1 MSKAL
6 ILRGSRKKIPNRL
19 YRVPKG
25 RENPMF
31 MMRQAFFVFLVVLA
45 FTVQAEADGDRR
57 QNKAATVIQLEINGA
72 VGPAISDYVNR
83 NLDKAAE
90 EGAVCVI
97 FRMDTPG
104 GLDTSMR
111 DIIKKIIA
119 SPVPVV
125 TYVAPGG
132 ARAASAGTYILYASH
147 VAAMAPGTNL
157 GAATPVQM
165 PGLGGSEDEKKDKD
179 AKSAKKEAPVISDPM
194 TAKVVNDAVAYI
206 RGLAQMRGRNADWA
220 EQAVRT
226 AASIPAEEA
235 LAKHVIDLIAA
246 DQADLLKQLHGRK
259 INVLGQERIL
269 QTDGAVIK
277 KIGLDWRGEL
287 LSVITN
293 PNIAYLLM
301 LIGIYGLIFEFSI
314 PGSVVPGTIGG
325 ICLLLA
331 LFAFQLL
338 PINYAGMALILLGI
352 ALMAAE
358 AFIPG
363 FGVLGFGGLL
373 AFIVGSVILID
384 TDQPGF
390 GISPA
395 IIGAVALSSAAFF
408 ILALGLLFKSRRK
421 PVVSG
426 KEQLIGATGMALGD
440 FTGLGRIRIH
450 GETWQARSDSPI
462 SKKQR
467 VMVAGLDG
475 LILLVSPVKE
485 EYK

>member
-1 MSKAL
+1 M
-6 ILRGSRKKIPNRL
+6 I
-19 YRVPKG
+19 
-25 RENPMF
+25 
-31 MMRQAFFVFLVVLA
+31 MMRQAFFVFLVILA
-45 FTVQAEADGDRR
+45 FTVQAETDDGSRP
-57 QNKAATVIQLEINGA
+57 NKAATVIQLDINGA
-72 VGPAISDYVNR
+72 IGPAITDYISR

-90 EGAVCVI
+90 EGAICVL

-125 TYVAPGG
+125 SYVAPGG

-165 PGLGGSEDEKKDKD
+165 LGPDDFDDEKEDKD
-179 AKSAKKEAPVISDPM
+179 AKGTKKEEPGISNPM
-194 TAKVVNDAVAYI
+194 ATKAVNDAVAYI

-220 EQAVRT
+220 EQAVRI

-235 LAKHVIDLIAA
+235 LAKRVIDLVAA

-259 INVLGQERIL
+259 VNVLGQERIL
-269 QTDGAVIK
+269 QTDGAVIR
-277 KIGLDWRGEL
+277 KIDLDWRGEL

-301 LIGIYGLIFEFSI
+301 LIGIYGLIFEFSN
-314 PGSVVPGTIGG
+314 PGAIVPGTIGG

-352 ALMAAE
+352 ALMVAE
-358 AFIPG
+358 AFVPSVGI
-363 FGVLGFGGLL
+363 LGFGGLL

-390 GISPA
+390 GINPA

-408 ILALGLLFKSRRK
+408 ILALGLLFKSRQA

-426 KEQLIGATGMALGD
+426 REELIGATGVALED
-440 FTGLGRIRIH
+440 FTDRGMIRIH
-450 GETWQARSDSPI
+450 SEIWQVRSDSPI

-467 VMVAGLDG
+467 VTVTGLDG
-475 LILLVSPVKE
+475 LTLLISPIKE

>member
-1 MSKAL
+1 M
-6 ILRGSRKKIPNRL
+6 I
-19 YRVPKG
+19 
-25 RENPMF
+25 
-31 MMRQAFFVFLVVLA
+31 MMRQAFFVFLVILA
-45 FTVQAEADGDRR
+45 FTVQAETDDGS
-57 QNKAATVIQLEINGA
+57 QPNKAATVIQLDINGA
-72 VGPAISDYVNR
+72 IGPAISDYIGR

-90 EGAVCVI
+90 EGAICVL

-125 TYVAPGG
+125 SHVAPGG

-165 PGLGGSEDEKKDKD
+165 LGSDDFDDEKGDKD
-179 AKSAKKEAPVISDPM
+179 AKDTKKEEPGISNPM
-194 TAKVVNDAVAYI
+194 TAKAVNDAVAYI
-206 RGLAQMRGRNADWA
+206 RGLAHMRGRNADWA

-235 LAKHVIDLIAA
+235 LAKRVIELVAA

-259 INVLGQERIL
+259 VNVLGQERIL
-269 QTDGAVIK
+269 RTDGAVIR
-277 KIGLDWRGEL
+277 KIDLDWRGEL

-301 LIGIYGLIFEFSI
+301 LIGIYGLIFEFSS
-314 PGSVVPGTIGG
+314 PGAIVPGTIGG

-331 LFAFQLL
+331 MFAFQLL
-338 PINYAGMALILLGI
+338 PINYAGMALILLGV
-352 ALMAAE
+352 ALMVAE
-358 AFIPG
+358 AFVPSVGI
-363 FGVLGFGGLL
+363 LGFGGLL

-390 GISPA
+390 GINPA
-395 IIGAVALSSAAFF
+395 IIGAVALSTAAFF
-408 ILALGLLFKSRRK
+408 ILALGLLFKSRQA

-426 KEQLIGATGMALGD
+426 REELIGATGVALED
-440 FTGLGRIRIH
+440 FTDRGMIRIH
-450 GETWQARSDSPI
+450 SEIWQARCDSPI

-467 VMVAGLDG
+467 VTVTGLDG
-475 LILLVSPVKE
+475 LTLLISPIKE

>member
-1 MSKAL
+1 M
-6 ILRGSRKKIPNRL
+6 I
-19 YRVPKG
+19 
-25 RENPMF
+25 
-31 MMRQAFFVFLVVLA
+31 MMRQAFFVFLVILA
-45 FTVQAEADGDRR
+45 FIVQAETDDGSRP
-57 QNKAATVIQLEINGA
+57 NKAATVIQLDINGA
-72 VGPAISDYVNR
+72 IGPAITDYISR

-90 EGAVCVI
+90 EGAICVL
-97 FRMDTPG
+97 FRIDTPG

-125 TYVAPGG
+125 SYVAPGG

-165 PGLGGSEDEKKDKD
+165 LGSDDFDDEKEDKD
-179 AKSAKKEAPVISDPM
+179 AKDTKKEEPGISNPM
-194 TAKVVNDAVAYI
+194 TAKAVNDAVAYI
-206 RGLAQMRGRNADWA
+206 RGLAHMRGRNADWA
-220 EQAVRT
+220 EQAVRA

-235 LAKHVIDLIAA
+235 LAKRVIDLVAA

-269 QTDGAVIK
+269 LTEGAVIR
-277 KIGLDWRGEL
+277 KIDLDWRGEL

-301 LIGIYGLIFEFSI
+301 LIGIYGLIFEFSS
-314 PGSVVPGTIGG
+314 PGAIVPGTIGG

-352 ALMAAE
+352 ALMVAE
-358 AFIPG
+358 AFVPSVGI
-363 FGVLGFGGLL
+363 LGFGGLL

-390 GISPA
+390 GINPA

-408 ILALGLLFKSRRK
+408 ILALGLLFKSRQA

-426 KEQLIGATGMALGD
+426 REELIGATGVALED
-440 FTGLGRIRIH
+440 FTDRGMVRIH
-450 GETWQARSDSPI
+450 SEIWQARSDSPI

-467 VMVAGLDG
+467 VTVTGLDG
-475 LILLVSPVKE
+475 LTLLISPIKE

>member
-1 MSKAL
+1 M
-6 ILRGSRKKIPNRL
+6 I
-19 YRVPKG
+19 
-25 RENPMF
+25 

-45 FTVQAEADGDRR
+45 FTVQAEADDDRQ
-57 QNKAATVIQLEINGA
+57 QNKAETVIQLEINGA
-72 VGPAISDYVNR
+72 IGPAISDYIGR
-83 NLDKAAE
+83 HLDKAAE
-90 EGAVCVI
+90 EGAACVI

-179 AKSAKKEAPVISDPM
+179 AKGAKEEAPAISDPM
-194 TAKVVNDAVAYI
+194 TAKAVNDAVAYI

-235 LAKHVIDLIAA
+235 LAERVIDLVAA

-269 QTDGAVIK
+269 LTDGAVIK

-358 AFIPG
+358 AFMPG
-363 FGVLGFGGLL
+363 VGILGFGGLL
-373 AFIVGSVILID
+373 AFVVGSVILID

-390 GISPA
+390 GINPA

-408 ILALGLLFKSRRK
+408 ILALGLLFKSRRV

-426 KEQLIGATGMALGD
+426 KEQLIGAAGVALED
-440 FTGLGRIRIH
+440 FTDLGMIRIH
-450 GETWQARSDSPI
+450 GETWRARSGSPV

-467 VMVAGLDG
+467 VTVTGLDG
-475 LILLVSPVKE
+475 LTLLISPVKE
-485 EYK
+485 EAE

>member
-1 MSKAL
+1 M
-6 ILRGSRKKIPNRL
+6 I
-19 YRVPKG
+19 
-25 RENPMF
+25 MT
-31 MMRQAFFVFLVVLA
+31 MMRQAIFVFLMILA
-45 FTVQAEADGDRR
+45 PMLQAETDDDI
-57 QNKAATVIQLEINGA
+57 QPDKAATVIQLEINGA
-72 VGPAISDYVNR
+72 IGPAITDYISR

-90 EGAVCVI
+90 EGAVCVF

-119 SPVPVV
+119 SRVPVV

-165 PGLGGSEDEKKDKD
+165 LGPGGFDDKDDKD
-179 AKSAKKEAPVISDPM
+179 AKDETPGAASSM
-194 TAKVVNDAVAYI
+194 THKIINDAVAYI

-220 EQAVRT
+220 EQAVR
-226 AASIPAEEA
+226 AAVSIPAEEA
-235 LAKHVIDLIAA
+235 LAKQVIEIIAT
-246 DQADLLKQLHGRK
+246 DQVDLLKQLNGRK
-259 INVLGQERIL
+259 INVLGQDVTL
-269 QTDGAVIK
+269 LTDGAVIK
-277 KIGLDWRGEL
+277 RIDPDWRSEL

-301 LIGIYGLIFEFSI
+301 LIGIYGLILEFSN
-314 PGSVVPGTIGG
+314 PGAIVPGTIGG

-338 PINYAGMALILLGI
+338 PINYAGVALILLGI
-352 ALMAAE
+352 SLMVAE
-358 AFIPG
+358 AFEPS
-363 FGVLGFGGLL
+363 FGILGFGGLL

-390 GISPA
+390 GINPG

-408 ILALGLLFKSRRK
+408 ILTLGLLFKSRQV

-426 KEQLIGATGMALGD
+426 REGLIGETGMALED
-440 FTGLGRIRIH
+440 FTGAGMIRIH
-450 GETWQARSDSPI
+450 GEIWQARSARAI
-462 SKKQR
+462 GKEQK
-467 VMVAGLDG
+467 VKVTGLDG
-475 LILLVSPVKE
+475 LTLLVSPIKE